1 MSLLTAERPAEAHG
15 LRYYQTEAV
24 DAVFGRL
31 KEDRSTMM
39 VWATGLGKTVA
50 FCDVAKRWPGKVL
63 ILAHRDELV
72 NQARRALER
81 ATGEW
86 VEIEQG
92 MWRAGEQTRL
102 VVGSVQ
108 TIYQEARLKRFG
120 PEHFDLIIIDECFPA
135 GTLIDG
141 RPIET
146 IRPGDMI
153 SAVDH
158 SSGSVGLQRV
168 KSVSQRIA
176 KDMMVLQHGA
186 TEISCTKNHP
196 FFVRGRGYVEAK
208 SLVQGD
214 VLCVRGSVRE
224 GSCVGPEGSDLL
236 GDVHAEELIGDHGA
250 HKPHSRLGEDGEQ
263 QSDVEFWCTGEDEG
277 FTPAHW
283 ARSIGTWRE
292 RQWGHSGGAGDPSGA
307 GTWLGT
313 PDGRDDAHA
322 EKLGIS
328 DLLQD
333 RRGQSDAES
342 GGRGGWIQPL
352 LAGKARSGR
361 EEGYVLAWARL
372 DRVESLEQAGA
383 GGTTV
388 YNLEVEG
395 AHTYFANDV
404 LVHNCHH
411 AIAPTYQKICEFF
424 SSAKILGVTA
434 TPDRADEKAMGK
446 AFDSVAH
453 VMDIEDGI
461 DAGYLVP
468 IRGRRETLEQIDI
481 SGVSTSNGDLTIG
494 QLDEVMVKAVEGIV
508 HKTLELEPDR
518 QAVCFFPGVQSA
530 ALACERFNARIPDS
544 AIFIHGGTDPDERKS
559 LVSRFKKKHFTY
571 LCNCMI
577 ATEGFDCPDV
587 SLIVLGRPTKS
598 RSLYSQ
604 MVGRGTRVLPHVIDH
619 IEGLEGA
626 ELRKQSIASSK
637 KPDMMILDFVGNSGK
652 HSLVGIEDILGG
664 KYSEEEV
671 ELAKKKTGE
680 NPGVNPRDALAAARA
695 QMQAMAKALRAQRV
709 ISSGEVFDPFKAFGL
724 ESDDREERYSR
735 RFGFK
740 PMTQPQRQSLINAG
754 FLPNELENMDIRKAS
769 KAIAERF
776 RRIDRGLASVKQLRK
791 LREHGVLAEAGLSF
805 VAASRGIDYIASEC
819 GWGRKKPVD
828 PHRIHEILVARQP
841 GEEG

>member
-120 PEHFDLIIIDECFPA
+120 PEHFDLIIVDE
-135 GTLIDG
+135 
-141 RPIET
+141 
-146 IRPGDMI
+146 
-153 SAVDH
+153 S
-158 SSGSVGLQRV
+158 
-168 KSVSQRIA
+168 
-176 KDMMVLQHGA
+176 
-186 TEISCTKNHP
+186 
-196 FFVRGRGYVEAK
+196 
-208 SLVQGD
+208 
-214 VLCVRGSVRE
+214 
-224 GSCVGPEGSDLL
+224 
-236 GDVHAEELIGDHGA
+236 
-250 HKPHSRLGEDGEQ
+250 
-263 QSDVEFWCTGEDEG
+263 
-277 FTPAHW
+277 
-283 ARSIGTWRE
+283 
-292 RQWGHSGGAGDPSGA
+292 
-307 GTWLGT
+307 
-313 PDGRDDAHA
+313 
-322 EKLGIS
+322 
-328 DLLQD
+328 
-333 RRGQSDAES
+333 
-342 GGRGGWIQPL
+342 
-352 LAGKARSGR
+352 
-361 EEGYVLAWARL
+361 
-372 DRVESLEQAGA
+372 
-383 GGTTV
+383 
-388 YNLEVEG
+388 
-395 AHTYFANDV
+395 
-404 LVHNCHH
+404 HH
-411 AIAPTYQKICEFF
+411 ATSPTYVKITEFF
-424 SSAKILGVTA
+424 AKAKILGVTA

-446 AFDSVAH
+446 VFDSVAH

-828 PHRIHEILVARQP
+828 PHRIHEILAARQP